1 MAGSAATER
10 VALEERWP
18 RRIVALQN
26 QKLPQN
32 KSNFGPKVEHAA
44 MTTIRLSLSK
54 PARRTLKA
62 IGREFDRCAR
72 AYSALYHQR
81 MLPWSEK
88 GRGGITLPQW
98 AAFRVAA
105 SNRLEAGEWSQWDE
119 PSFDGDHLG
128 LWLGDGEGLDEF
140 VNLSESVAMVLSQEA
155 LDFDPFDFNLEVGGW
170 SDWLNRLH
178 DWAFKHQMPLLRS
191 DMTLW
196 GTEDHD
202 SEDFYELAEQ
212 WETLDGGTSIPRH
225 PVVWRLIDNVFT
237 SSATAIRALLW
248 PDAVIAT
255 NEPWPLSPSASLFR
269 HAISGD
275 GENTS
280 HKSSSV
286 PVSSNAV
293 HYDGLHWR
301 VRYELDEKEGVFSG
315 YEGLYR
321 IVLLLQ
327 KPFHFFE
334 FPELSL
340 RPFTENGLDGSG
352 EVEKEAPMQTH
363 RRGIHVGDKADEEWK
378 DSTAKR
384 LRELSQMIGEA
395 EARGAAQEAAAL
407 KQEREK
413 LKRYRRKYLNKFGES
428 RRDAD
433 EWEQDRKT
441 VTKSISETRRRIS
454 DQMPVFGAHLTKF
467 IHTDRGVI
475 YEPPLPTVEWDITI
489 ARRSI

>member
-1 MAGSAATER
+1 M
-10 VALEERWP
+10 
-18 RRIVALQN
+18 
-26 QKLPQN
+26 PQA
-32 KSNFGPKVEHAA
+32 H
-44 MTTIRLSLSK
+44 LSLSK

-72 AYSALYHQR
+72 AYPALYHQR

-88 GRGGITLPQW
+88 GHVGITLPQW
-98 AAFRVAA
+98 DAFRRAA
-105 SNRLEAGEWSQWDE
+105 SDQLDAQEWWQWNEPSWQSGYVRVRFGEDGGLEELGKVDE
-119 PSFDGDHLG
+119 PLASHDPG
-128 LWLGDGEGLDEF
+128 LWFGDGEGLDEF
-140 VNLSESVAMVLSQEA
+140 VNLSESVAMVLSQDT

-170 SDWLNRLH
+170 VDWLNRLH

-196 GTEDHD
+196 GVEDHD
-202 SEDFYELAEQ
+202 PEDFYELAEQ
-212 WETLDGGTSIPRH
+212 WDSLDGGTSIPRH

-248 PDAVIAT
+248 PNAVITT
-255 NEPWPLSPSASLFR
+255 NEPWPLSPSASLFH

-280 HKSSSV
+280 HKSRSV

-293 HYDGLHWR
+293 LYEGLHWR

-340 RPFTENGLDGSG
+340 RPSTENGLDGSG

>member
-1 MAGSAATER
+1 
-10 VALEERWP
+10 
-18 RRIVALQN
+18 
-26 QKLPQN
+26 
-32 KSNFGPKVEHAA
+32 
-44 MTTIRLSLSK
+44 
-54 PARRTLKA
+54 
-62 IGREFDRCAR
+62 
-72 AYSALYHQR
+72 
-81 MLPWSEK
+81 MLPWSES
-88 GRGGITLPQW
+88 GRVGISLPQW
-98 AAFRVAA
+98 DAFRRAA
-105 SNRLEAGEWSQWDE
+105 SDQLDAQEWWQWDE
-119 PSFDGDHLG
+119 PSWRSGNYARVRFGEDGDVEEFGNTSEPVASHYPG
-128 LWLGDGEGLDEF
+128 LWFGDGEGLEEF
-140 VNLSESVAMVLSQEA
+140 KNLSESVAMVLSQEA
-155 LDFDPFDFNLEVGGW
+155 LDFDPLDFNLEVAHG
-170 SDWLNRLH
+170 SDWLVRLH
-178 DWAFKHQMPLLRS
+178 EWAFKHQMPLLRS

-196 GTEDHD
+196 GAEDHD

-248 PDAVIAT
+248 PNAVITT

-269 HAISGD
+269 HAIYGD

-280 HKSSSV
+280 HKSRSV

-293 HYDGLHWR
+293 LYEGLHWR
-301 VRYELDEKEGVFSG
+301 VRYELDEKEGVFRG

-327 KPFHFFE
+327 KPFHFFD

-340 RPFTENGLDGSG
+340 KPSTENSLDGSG

-413 LKRYRRKYLNKFGES
+413 LKRYRRKYLNKFGVDFPTNGGCSEKSVSSLLRRALNVEES
-428 RRDAD
+428 
-433 EWEQDRKT
+433 
-441 VTKSISETRRRIS
+441 SEFYCRV
-454 DQMPVFGAHLTKF
+454 QA
-467 IHTDRGVI
+467 
-475 YEPPLPTVEWDITI
+475 
-489 ARRSI
+489 